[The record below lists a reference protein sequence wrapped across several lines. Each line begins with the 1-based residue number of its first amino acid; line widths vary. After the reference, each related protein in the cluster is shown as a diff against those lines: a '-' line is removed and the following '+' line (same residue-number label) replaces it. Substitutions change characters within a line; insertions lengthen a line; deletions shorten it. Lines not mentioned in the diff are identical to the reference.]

1 MKPCQN
7 VQQFLDKVDDFKE
20 IVGKPLQF
28 SDISDDLDKTYQH
41 IIEQKDMIKGTVEN
55 FKKLV
60 FRIAVQQKIMAM
72 VGEQSYGDQDV
83 ELLQRNP
90 NLNEKL
96 MSLQLMY
103 IGGVI
108 DSAQIPQLRKFIIR
122 ATRC

>member
-1 MKPCQN
+1 
-7 VQQFLDKVDDFKE
+7 
-20 IVGKPLQF
+20 
-28 SDISDDLDKTYQH
+28 
-41 IIEQKDMIKGTVEN
+41 
-55 FKKLV
+55 
-60 FRIAVQQKIMAM
+60 MAM
-72 VGEQSYGDQDV
+72 VGEQSNGDQDV